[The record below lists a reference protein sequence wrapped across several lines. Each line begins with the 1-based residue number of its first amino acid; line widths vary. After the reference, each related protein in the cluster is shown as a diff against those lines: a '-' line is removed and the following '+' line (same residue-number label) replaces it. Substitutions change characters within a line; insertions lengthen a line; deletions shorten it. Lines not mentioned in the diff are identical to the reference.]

1 MSSPTYYD
9 LLKVTPDAPSAVIRA
24 SWRALAFAHHPD
36 RLGNGHDHAD
46 MAAINQAYEILIDP
60 ARRALY
66 DLELQRAAVEA
77 LVRKAPRRS
86 PPPAAAKP
94 VPAAPAPAPASTAPS
109 GQRGLIARVD
119 VFWPMHLSAVPD
131 KLIPGNTRLWAAAGV
146 ALLCALT
153 AASWWVEHRDAERL
167 HTMSLMQRAGAAREA
182 GFMPNL
188 DRDALLPVAQE
199 RRAGARLP
207 GRGPRAD
214 AAVLTWTPALMP
226 ASTPAS
232 QIEPPKNT
240 STDVA
245 SSASTAPSGGES
257 AVPSP
262 AAMAEVQTL
271 ERGSH
276 PLDGGPSAQQIDSP
290 QSE

>member
-1 MSSPTYYD
+1 MPTPTYYD

-36 RLGNGHDHAD
+36 RLGNDPDHAD

-77 LVRKAPRRS
+77 MVRKAPRRS

-94 VPAAPAPAPASTAPS
+94 VPPAPAPAPASLAPS
-109 GQRGLIARVD
+109 GQRGLIERVD

-131 KLIPGNTRLWAAAGV
+131 KLIPGNSRLWAAAG
-146 ALLCALT
+146 ATLLCVLS

-167 HTMSLMQRAGAAREA
+167 HTMSLMQRAGATREA

-199 RRAGARLP
+199 RRVAGPAP

-214 AAVLTWTPALMP
+214 AAVLTWTPAP
-226 ASTPAS
+226 VPTATPAS
-232 QIEPPKNT
+232 QIEPPK
-240 STDVA
+240 
-245 SSASTAPSGGES
+245 STAADAASAATAARSAGES
-257 AVPSP
+257 PAPSP
-262 AAMAEVQTL
+262 AAMAELQNL
-271 ERGSH
+271 ERGAH
-276 PLDGGPSAQQIDSP
+276 PVGDGPSAQQVDLQ